1 MSTSFNITSIT
12 PSAGSTPGKITI
24 SGGTA
29 GLFAGA
35 FYMNANGSTLPAYT
49 TPIPAEYTLIAAT
62 TFEVSEN
69 QQFAGKY
76 TVYTRVSASD
86 MNQSAVI
93 SGGNTTITVNE
104 IIPTS
109 TSTQLLSTGKV
120 GTIST
125 YLIRVAGESP
135 LVVPPGTT
143 NTSRPLQIAGKNALA
158 WGEQFNQNMVNLAQ
172 NFASAAAPSN
182 PYPGQLWYSLLN
194 GSALGGSLNVWD
206 STKWVPVMNAADVN
220 DNYRASIS
228 TPSTTWTIDHNLAL
242 QAPYVAMV
250 NAFIALPNGAYTQI
264 VPNSITYV
272 SANRIVL
279 TFTSPYAG
287 HVLIRR

>member
-24 SGGTA
+24 AGGIA

-35 FYMNANGSTLPAYT
+35 FYMNASGSTLPAYT
-49 TPIPAEYTLIAAT
+49 SPIPDGYTFVAAT

-86 MNQSAVI
+86 LNQSAVI

-104 IIPTS
+104 VIPTS
-109 TSTQLLSTGKV
+109 TSTQALRTGKV

-125 YLIRVAGESP
+125 YLIRIAGETP
-135 LVVPPGTT
+135 VVIPPGTT
-143 NTSRPLQIAGKNALA
+143 NTSRPLQISGKNALA
-158 WGEQFNQNMVNLAQ
+158 WGEQFNQNLVNLAQ
-172 NFASAAAPSN
+172 NFASSAPPAN

-194 GSALGGSLNVWD
+194 GAALGGSLSIWD
-206 STKWVPVMNAADVN
+206 SVKWVPVMSASSVN
-220 DNYRASIS
+220 DTYRTSVA
-228 TPSTTWTIDHNLAL
+228 TPATTWTVDHNLAL

-250 NAFIALPNGAYTQI
+250 NAFIALPSGEYTQI

>member
-35 FYMNANGSTLPAYT
+35 FYMNASGATLPAYT
-49 TPIPAEYTLIAAT
+49 SPIPDGYTLIAAT

-86 MNQSAVI
+86 INQSAVI

-104 IIPTS
+104 IIPTT
-109 TSTQLLSTGKV
+109 TSAQMLVTGKV
-120 GTIST
+120 STIST
-125 YLIRVAGESP
+125 YLIRVAGETP
-135 LVVPPGTT
+135 LVVPGGTT
-143 NTSRPLQIAGKNALA
+143 NTSRPLQISGKNALA
-158 WGEQFNQNMVNLAQ
+158 WGEQFNQNLVNLAQ
-172 NFASAAAPSN
+172 NFASSVAPTN

-194 GSALGGSLNVWD
+194 GSALGGSLNIWD
-206 STKWVPVMNAADVN
+206 SVKWVPVMSAADVN
-220 DNYRASIS
+220 DNYRTSIV
-228 TPSTTWTIDHNLAL
+228 TPSTAWTIDHNLAL
-242 QAPYVAMV
+242 PAPYVAMV